1 MFEGL
6 FSRFKR
12 NNIVK
17 ESDEDL
23 SLDEKNVIS
32 EIKDFMASSKRK
44 YMILGEKYYDGKHD
58 ILIRKRTVIGKNGEL
73 EEVKNLPNNR
83 IVDNQYQKMVDQKNN
98 YLLGQPFSIQTNNDV
113 YAEHLKNIFNKKFRK
128 LLKNIGE
135 DSLNEGI
142 GWLFVYY
149 DEHGQFTFKRF
160 KPYEIIPIWKDAEH
174 TELDYVI
181 RMYVTIKVTKNNKK
195 KFIDHVEVYNQ
206 QGIFNFTYEGGK
218 LIPDEKKP
226 FENY

>member
-58 ILIRKRTVIGKNGEL
+58 ILIRKRT
-73 EEVKNLPNNR
+73 
-83 IVDNQYQKMVDQKNN
+83 MV
-98 YLLGQPFSIQTNNDV
+98 
-113 YAEHLKNIFNKKFRK
+113 
-128 LLKNIGE
+128 
-135 DSLNEGI
+135 
-142 GWLFVYY
+142 
-149 DEHGQFTFKRF
+149 
-160 KPYEIIPIWKDAEH
+160 
-174 TELDYVI
+174 
-181 RMYVTIKVTKNNKK
+181 
-195 KFIDHVEVYNQ
+195 
-206 QGIFNFTYEGGK
+206 
-218 LIPDEKKP
+218 
-226 FENY
+226 